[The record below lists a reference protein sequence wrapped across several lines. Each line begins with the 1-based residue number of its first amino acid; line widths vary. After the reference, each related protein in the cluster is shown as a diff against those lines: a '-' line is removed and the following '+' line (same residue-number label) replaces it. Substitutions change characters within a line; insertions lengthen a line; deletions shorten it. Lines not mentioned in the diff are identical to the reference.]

1 MDVFP
6 EFKAGLIGTEY
17 SPIGVLR
24 PQTGNQYKK
33 PPSQFG
39 EVPKTYPKFKN
50 KVPIIPE
57 SQTVSTETITSNVV
71 SNQYNPK
78 LHQPI
83 PKSQL
88 EIPLQTVLKATYP
101 EQIAKVRG
109 DLNRYGYF
117 IDPLTDEEHL
127 VLHNPTKK
135 SVIFGVRGTNVMNTN
150 DILTD
155 VESAF
160 VDIKKF
166 DRYKKA
172 EEKYR
177 QVKSK
182 FDEIPIIH
190 ASHSLGGL
198 ISSVL
203 AQPED
208 IVYSYNRPYF
218 SYPIKKNEIAISV
231 ETDPL
236 LLTRW
241 KNEGTKPVLIPRTY
255 YEKAK
260 DYLAIQ
266 KTKVNPD
273 YEEYPIE
280 IPKKYKSDLPD
291 VAYENILKGAFPLAH
306 FAHSIYNK
314 YVSRP
319 EIYRQSLITN
329 LQQQATGTQSR
340 MERISERLTP
350 RTSARLGL
358 SPRATSPRS
367 LERLQQAIQRP
378 FTAIEQNVLNP
389 TILDTTKRAI
399 RQMIRNP
406 SDAFYDV
413 LGHPLLGYA
422 VANYAGGYLSRR
434 ASNSHAIENLP
445 LTLRVNTK
453 YIQQ

>member
-1 MDVFP
+1 MVGGELGSEGIDVGIDVGN
-6 EFKAGLIGTEY
+6 EVVG
-17 SPIGVLR
+17 IGV
-24 PQTGNQYKK
+24 GN
-33 PPSQFG
+33 
-39 EVPKTYPKFKN
+39 
-50 KVPIIPE
+50 
-57 SQTVSTETITSNVV
+57 TVG
-71 SNQYNPK
+71 
-78 LHQPI
+78 
-83 PKSQL
+83 L
-88 EIPLQTVLKATYP
+88 EL
-101 EQIAKVRG
+101 G
-109 DLNRYGYF
+109 NG
-117 IDPLTDEEHL
+117 
-127 VLHNPTKK
+127 
-135 SVIFGVRGTNVMNTN
+135 
-150 DILTD
+150 
-155 VESAF
+155 
-160 VDIKKF
+160 F
-166 DRYKKA
+166 DRYTVEVA
-172 EEKYR
+172 
-177 QVKSK
+177 SPA
-182 FDEIPIIH
+182 IPITNEYI
-190 ASHSLGGL
+190 LRVNNL
-198 ISSVL
+198 L
-203 AQPED
+203 P
-208 IVYSYNRPYF
+208 
-218 SYPIKKNEIAISV
+218 NEIAISV

-329 LQQQATGTQSR
+329 LQQQATAAQGRLQRVTERVTRGLPRSQS
-340 MERISERLTP
+340 
-350 RTSARLGL
+350 A
-358 SPRATSPRS
+358 SPRS
-367 LERLQQAIQRP
+367 LANLEQAIQRP